1 MGFFCPNSGTATG
14 PPHACEFCDV
24 AMAPLDTMVRQELE
38 ARGVANAGWTIFRDD
53 GYLVLLGGME
63 DVGVVEEV
71 LATLHPS
78 IRWEV
83 NPTVPPL
90 VSEDGTVM
98 DTSKLEHLDHPP
110 GGRAP

>member
-1 MGFFCPNSGTATG
+1 
-14 PPHACEFCDV
+14 
-24 AMAPLDTMVRQELE
+24 MAPLDTMVNQELE

-90 VSEDGTVM
+90 VSEDG
-98 DTSKLEHLDHPP
+98 S
-110 GGRAP
+110 